1 MEFNQIMGK
10 VALFYVPFLFALC
23 FHEFAHGWVAKK
35 LGDPTAENLGR
46 VSMNPIVHMDL
57 MGTVLFPLFA
67 IVGGSPLFFGWA
79 KPVPVSVGNLKNP
92 KKDMFWIALAGP
104 ASNFFLAIIGLVLM
118 NLKHLFGLSHE
129 LNGLLFQLLQM
140 FVYLNLFL
148 AVFNMIP
155 VHPLDGGK
163 ILARFLPIRANIWL
177 EQNAGTI
184 SMILF
189 GLIILDS
196 LSSGQSFVA
205 APVKLLYN
213 LLAGSI
219 GYIFMLS

>member
-1 MEFNQIMGK
+1 MDFSQIIGQ

-23 FHEFAHGWVAKK
+23 FHEFAHGWTARR
-35 LGDPTAENLGR
+35 LGDPTADMLGR

-57 MGTVLFPLFA
+57 MGTVIFPLFA

-79 KPVPVSVGNLKNP
+79 KPVPVNISNLKNP

-104 ASNFFLAIIGLVLM
+104 ASNFFLAIVGIFLM
-118 NLKHLFGLSHE
+118 NLRHSFGLPPSMSM
-129 LNGLLFQLLQM
+129 LLFQLFEM
-140 FVYLNLFL
+140 FAYLNLFL
-148 AVFNMIP
+148 AVFNLIP

-163 ILARFLPIRANIWL
+163 ILARFLPVRANIWL
-177 EQNAGTI
+177 ETNSSTI

-196 LSSGQSFVA
+196 LSSGTSFVA
-205 APVKLLYN
+205 APVKILYS

-219 GYIFMLS
+219 GYLFMLS

>member
-1 MEFNQIMGK
+1 MDFNQIMGQI
-10 VALFYVPFLFALC
+10 ALFYVPFLFALC
-23 FHEFAHGWVAKK
+23 FHEFAHSWVANR
-35 LGDPTAENLGR
+35 LGDSTAKNLGR
-46 VSMNPIVHMDL
+46 LSMNPLVHMDL
-57 MGTVLFPLFA
+57 MGTVIFPLFA

-79 KPVPVSVGNLKNP
+79 KPVPVSIGNLKNP

-104 ASNFFLAIIGLVLM
+104 ASNFILAIVGLVLINIRLKLGLPH
-118 NLKHLFGLSHE
+118 NLSDLLLQLF
-129 LNGLLFQLLQM
+129 QM

-163 ILARFLPIRANIWL
+163 ILARFLPIRTNIWL
-177 EQNAGTI
+177 EQNSQII

-205 APVKLLYN
+205 LPIKILYN
-213 LLAGSI
+213 ILAVII
-219 GYIFMLS
+219 GYFFIYS

>member
-1 MEFNQIMGK
+1 MDFNQVMGQI
-10 VALFYVPFLFALC
+10 ALFYVPFLFALC

-35 LGDPTAENLGR
+35 LGDSTAENLGR
-46 VSMNPIVHMDL
+46 VSMNPLVHMDM
-57 MGTVLFPLFA
+57 MGTVIFPLFA

-79 KPVPVSVGNLKNP
+79 KPVPVTVGNLRNP

-104 ASNFFLAIIGLVLM
+104 ASNFLLAVAGLVLM
-118 NLKHLFGLSHE
+118 NVRPMLGLEIE
-129 LNGLLFQLLQM
+129 LDKLLFQLLQM

-177 EQNAGTI
+177 EQNSQTI

-205 APVKLLYN
+205 LPVKILYN
-213 LLAGSI
+213 ILAGTI
-219 GYIFMLS
+219 GYLFMLS